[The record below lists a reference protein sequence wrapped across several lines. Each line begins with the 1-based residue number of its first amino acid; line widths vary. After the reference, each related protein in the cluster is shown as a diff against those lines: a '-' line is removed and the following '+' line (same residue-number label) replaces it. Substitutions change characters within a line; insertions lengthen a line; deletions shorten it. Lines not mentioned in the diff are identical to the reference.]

1 MGVAFDWVSYTY
13 KNIEIRFETW
23 KMSEEDLP
31 ITSDLS
37 RLLDIDN
44 LLNSPGLSE

>member
-1 MGVAFDWVSYTY
+1 MGVAFYWVGYSY
-13 KNIEIRFETW
+13 KN
-23 KMSEEDLP
+23 MSLDMKIGEEVGDLP

-37 RLLDIDN
+37 LLLDIDN